1 MGQLQKG
8 ILQCLLPPVTGISL
22 YSPVQDFFPLLRSK
36 AGQLGQAEIDFGTS
50 VTRSILFFELIKR
63 RAVLCRNAIAV
74 QGIEHQGQSLTAL
87 SFGTIEGHQPG
98 ISGDTDFLAIGCRKV
113 IDRRIPYH
121 VQHIAGKRLIQR
133 SFFYKRNPF
142 FHLLPIKRLGI
153 SQSIRIKFCRML
165 KVFLP
170 RPFL

>member
-8 ILQCLLPPVTGISL
+8 ILQCLLPPVTRISL
-22 YSPVQDFFPLLRSK
+22 YSPTQDFFPLLRSK
-36 AGQLGQAEIDFGTS
+36 AGQLGKAEIDFGTS
-50 VTRSILFFELIKR
+50 ITRSIFFFELIKR

-87 SFGTIEGHQPG
+87 SLGTVKGHQPG

>member
-8 ILQCLLPPVTGISL
+8 ILQCLLPPITGISL

-36 AGQLGQAEIDFGTS
+36 DWQLGQAEIDFSTS
-50 VTRSILFFELIKR
+50 VTRCILFFELIKR